1 MTLNGIEY
9 LARSGSGQS
18 SASISSEHHPSA
30 ATAIRTGCKESR
42 SEMAGSRMLRADPWH
57 APSVEVPW

>member
-42 SEMAGSRMLRADPWH
+42 SEMAGSRMLRGDP
-57 APSVEVPW
+57 